1 MKLKNKIFTIAAT
14 ASISTLA
21 HAQSSVTLYGII
33 DAGINYVSNAGGGR
47 QIALTSGV
55 NNGSRFGLRGSE
67 DLGGGL
73 KAIFQLE
80 NGFDVSSGKLQQG
93 GLMFGRQAFVGLSNN
108 VGSLTLGRQY
118 DSVVDYMG
126 QFAAS
131 DQWGGNIGAHPGDLD
146 NFNNTYRVNNSLKF
160 RSSTYHGFSVEG
172 VYGLGGVA
180 GDVSRNQA
188 WSLGA
193 GFSSGPLALGVAYL
207 DVRNPNLS
215 FFGNSSQTPLTAAT
229 ANATSPVFSG
239 YLSARSYQVLGAGGA
254 YTLGNATISTT
265 YSNIRFGGLGDLS
278 SGPNSNH
285 YSGTAAFNNVE
296 AALRYQLTPAW
307 LLGMAY
313 DYTDGRGANAIGSAV
328 YQQGEVSAQYFV
340 SVRTVLYV
348 MAEYQHAAGTDSRNK
363 PAVAA
368 INQITA
374 SSSNS
379 QTLVRIGLRHKF

>member
-1 MKLKNKIFTIAAT
+1 
-14 ASISTLA
+14 
-21 HAQSSVTLYGII
+21 V
-33 DAGINYVSNAGGGR
+33 NYVSNAGGGR

-80 NGFDVSSGKLQQG
+80 NGFDVSSGKFGQG
-93 GLMFGRQAFVGLSNN
+93 GLLFGRQAFVGLSND
-108 VGSLTLGRQY
+108 VGTLTLGRQY
-118 DSVVDYMG
+118 DSVVDYLG

-146 NFNNTYRVNNSLKF
+146 NFNNTFRVNNSVKF
-160 RSSTYHGFSVEG
+160 RSATYRGLSVEG

-193 GFSSGPLALGVAYL
+193 GFSTGPFAVGVAYL
-207 DVRNPNLS
+207 NVRNPNLS

-229 ANATSPVFSG
+229 ANATSPVYSG
-239 YLSARSYQVLGAGGA
+239 YLSARSYQTVGAGAA
-254 YTLGNATISTT
+254 YTLGQATFSTT
-265 YSNIRFGGLGDLS
+265 YSNIRFAGLGDLS
-278 SGPNSNH
+278 SGPNPNH
-285 YSGTAAFNNVE
+285 YSGSTSFNNAEV
-296 AALRYQLTPAW
+296 AVRYQVTPAW
-307 LLGMAY
+307 LLGAAY
-313 DYTDGRGANAIGSAV
+313 NYTNGRGANDIGSAV
-328 YQQGEVSAQYFV
+328 YQHGEVSAQYFV
-340 SVRTVLYV
+340 SLRTVLYV

-368 INQITA
+368 INQISA

-379 QTLVRIGLRHKF
+379 QTLIRIGMRHKF